1 MKLLRRVGFAIV
13 LAAVACVMP
22 VSAAQ
27 ATTLF
32 GTTTVEGFEDFLTG
46 THSEAFRYE
55 SSVAGTATA
64 VQLYLTSTSGAKVA
78 LYGESEGKPS
88 TRLATGQVS
97 SNTAKTWV
105 SIPLESSV
113 AIAKGT
119 HYWIALAPKSS
130 GSKISFRDHGSTSGG
145 ETDYEGSGFANPWS
159 TTATYEDGPLSA
171 YVTGEEKEEEPE
183 GFPCPKG
190 SLTPNGEGVIQV
202 TTNNQ
207 LVCGQEVKEIG
218 ISPGVEGTVIEHN
231 FISGGG
237 DGISAGGVNC
247 SIPNGPVYEGCESEP
262 AFTNTLIAYN
272 EFEGPFGEDPIHT
285 NNFKDLTIEHNWL
298 HDFEETGNHT
308 DGWQNVWGGEGAV
321 FSHNVISNF
330 VGEGTL
336 LKDGDV
342 TNVKYEDNLIVESGT
357 NESAPEGE
365 ASLQTFGV
373 HGIELIHNTYA
384 LSGGEVIRAE
394 TTGAIAKYNIFDNLT
409 ILEEPELTESQNNLD
424 VEPWSFEPDETDVF
438 GTPTFNA
445 DWQTTKK
452 AQDGT
457 TLGIDFPASE
467 VMEEAG
473 P

>member
-1 MKLLRRVGFAIV
+1 VKLFIRGGFAIA
-13 LAAVACVMP
+13 LAVVMCAVP
-22 VSAAQ
+22 VSAAE

-32 GTTTVEGFEDFLTG
+32 GTTTVEGSGDFLTG

-55 SSVAGTATA
+55 SVLAGTATG
-64 VQLYLTSTSGAKVA
+64 VSLYLTSTSGAKVA
-78 LYGESEGKPS
+78 LYAESEGKPS

-97 SNTAKTWV
+97 SNTAKAWV

-119 HYWIALAPKSS
+119 HYWIALAPK
-130 GSKISFRDHGSTSGG
+130 GSKVNFRDKAGG
-145 ETDYEGSGFANPWS
+145 ETNYEGNGFASPWS
-159 TTATYEDGPLSA
+159 TIATYTDGPMSA
-171 YVTGEEKEEEPE
+171 YVTGEEEAE
-183 GFPCPKG
+183 GFTCPGG
-190 SLTPNGEGVIQV
+190 SLTPNKEGVIEI
-202 TTNNQ
+202 TTSNQ

-218 ISPGVEGTVIEHN
+218 IAPGVEGTVIEHN
-231 FISGGG
+231 LISGGG

-247 SIPNGPVYEGCESEP
+247 SIPNGPVYEGCTSSP
-262 AFTNTLIAYN
+262 AFTDTLIAYN
-272 EFEGPFGEDPIHT
+272 EFKGPFLEDPIHT
-285 NNFKDLTIEHNWL
+285 NNFKNLTIEHNWL
-298 HDFEETGNHT
+298 HDFEEIGNHT
-308 DGWQNVWGGEGAV
+308 DGWQNVWGGEDAV
-321 FSHNVISNF
+321 FSHNVISDF

-357 NESAPEGE
+357 NEAAPFGE

-384 LSGGEVIRAE
+384 NGGGENIRAE
-394 TTGAIAKYNIFDNLT
+394 TTGATAKYNVFDNLT
-409 ILEEPELTESQNNLD
+409 ILEGGELSESQNNLD
-424 VEPWSFEPDETDVF
+424 VEPWSFSPSETDVF

-457 TLGIDFPASE
+457 TLGIDFQASE
-467 VMEEAG
+467 VEEEAG
-473 P
+473 LP

>member
-1 MKLLRRVGFAIV
+1 MKLLVRGS
-13 LAAVACVMP
+13 LAVALAVVAFTVP
-22 VSAAQ
+22 VAAAQ
-27 ATTLF
+27 GATLF
-32 GTTTVEGFEDFLTG
+32 GTTTVEAVSDSVTG

-55 SSVAGTATA
+55 SSLAGTATG
-64 VQLYLTSTSGAKVA
+64 VSLYLTSTSGAKVA
-78 LYGESEGKPS
+78 LYAESEGKPS

-105 SIPLESSV
+105 AIPLESSV

-119 HYWIALAPKSS
+119 HYWIALQSKS
-130 GSKISFRDHGSTSGG
+130 GAKISFRDRAGSGG

-159 TTATYEDGPLSA
+159 TTETYKDGPMSA
-171 YVTGEEKEEEPE
+171 YVTGEEAVE
-183 GFPCPKG
+183 GFTCPKG
-190 SLTPNGEGVIQV
+190 SLTPNGEGVIAV

-218 ISPGVEGTVIEHN
+218 IAAGVEGTVIEHN
-231 FISGGG
+231 LISGGG
-237 DGISAGGVNC
+237 DGISAGSVNC
-247 SIPNGPVYEGCESEP
+247 SIPNGPVYEGCTSTP

-272 EFEGPFGEDPIHT
+272 EFKGPFGEDPIHT

-308 DGWQNVWGGEGAV
+308 DGWQNVWGGEDAV
-321 FSHNVISNF
+321 FRHNVISDF

-357 NESAPEGE
+357 NEAAPFGE

-384 LSGGEVIRAE
+384 NGGGENIRAE
-394 TTGAIAKYNIFDNLT
+394 TTGSIAKYNVFDNLT
-409 ILEEPELTESQNNLD
+409 YLEGGELSESQNNLD
-424 VEPWSFEPDETDVF
+424 VEPWSFIPDETDVF

-452 AQDGT
+452 SKDGT

-467 VMEEAG
+467 VEEEAG
-473 P
+473 LP

>member
-1 MKLLRRVGFAIV
+1 MKLIIRISFAFV
-13 LAAVACVMP
+13 LAAVACAVP
-22 VSAAQ
+22 ASAAE

-32 GTTTVEGFEDFLTG
+32 GTTTVESAGDSLTSG
-46 THSEAFRYE
+46 HSETFRYE
-55 SSVAGTATA
+55 SSLAGTATG
-64 VQLYLTSTSGAKVA
+64 VELYLTSSTGAKVA
-78 LYGESEGKPS
+78 LYAESEGKPG

-119 HYWIALAPKSS
+119 HYWIALAPK
-130 GSKISFRDHGSTSGG
+130 GSKVSFRDKAGSGG
-145 ETDYEGSGFANPWS
+145 ATNYEGTGFANPWS
-159 TTATYEDGPLSA
+159 TIATYTDGPMSA
-171 YVTGEEKEEEPE
+171 YVTGEEEAE
-183 GFPCPKG
+183 GFTCSGG

-218 ISPGVEGTVIEHN
+218 IFPGVEGTVIEHN
-231 FISGGG
+231 LISGGG

-247 SIPNGPVYEGCESEP
+247 SIPNGPVYEGCTSSP
-262 AFTNTLIAYN
+262 PFTNTLIAYN
-272 EFEGPFGEDPIHT
+272 EFKGPFGEDPIHT

-308 DGWQNVWGGEGAV
+308 DGWQNVWGGEDAV
-321 FSHNVISNF
+321 FSHNVISDF

-357 NESAPEGE
+357 NEAAPEGE
-365 ASLQTFGV
+365 PELQTFGV
-373 HGIELIHNTYA
+373 HGIELIHNTFA
-384 LSGGEVIRAE
+384 GEMGETIRAE
-394 TTGAIAKYNIFDNLT
+394 TTGAIAKYNVFDNLT
-409 ILEEPELTESQNNLD
+409 ILEGGELTESQNNLN
-424 VEPWSFEPDETDVF
+424 VEPWSFFPSETDVF
-438 GTPTFNA
+438 GTPTYNA

-457 TLGIDFPASE
+457 TLGINFPASE
-467 VMEEAG
+467 VEEEAG
-473 P
+473 LP